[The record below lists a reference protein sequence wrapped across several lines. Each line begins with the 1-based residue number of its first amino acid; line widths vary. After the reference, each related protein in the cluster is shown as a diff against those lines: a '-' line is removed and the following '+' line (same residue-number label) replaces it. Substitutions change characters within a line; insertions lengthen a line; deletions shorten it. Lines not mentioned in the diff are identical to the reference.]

1 MNVLVIGSGGREHA
15 LTWKLNQSK
24 NVDKI
29 YCAPGNAG
37 MDDIAECVPDIQ
49 GTDIEKLLSFACS
62 HNIDFTV
69 VGPEVPLSMGICD
82 AFEAQGL
89 KVFGPSQ
96 KAAALESSKVF
107 SKYFMNKYNIPT
119 AAFEVFTELEPARKY
134 VRQMGVPIVIKTDG
148 LAAGKGAVICQTL
161 EEADETLNEMLVSQ
175 TFGDA
180 GARVIIEEFLLGEE
194 VSVFILSD
202 GENFKILPCSQDHKA
217 VYDGDTG
224 PNTGGMGAY
233 APAAML
239 TPDLMETIIE
249 TVAKPSI
256 EGMALEGHPYR
267 GLLYAGL
274 MLTPKGPKLLEYN
287 CRFGD
292 PETQAVLPLIKSD
305 LLELLLA
312 SVNGTLDQVTLEV
325 HDKAAV
331 CVVIASGGYPGKYE
345 KGHSILG
352 LDWPFD
358 ADTIIFHAGTR
369 RKRNTTVTAGGR
381 VLGVTAVADSIPEAI
396 KKAYTAV
403 GKITF
408 NQAYYRKDIAQKALR
423 NLMK

>member
-1 MNVLVIGSGGREHA
+1 
-15 LTWKLNQSK
+15 
-24 NVDKI
+24 
-29 YCAPGNAG
+29 
-37 MDDIAECVPDIQ
+37 
-49 GTDIEKLLSFACS
+49 
-62 HNIDFTV
+62 
-69 VGPEVPLSMGICD
+69 
-82 AFEAQGL
+82 
-89 KVFGPSQ
+89 
-96 KAAALESSKVF
+96 
-107 SKYFMNKYNIPT
+107 
-119 AAFEVFTELEPARKY
+119 
-134 VRQMGVPIVIKTDG
+134 MGVPIVVKTDG

-161 EEADETLNEMLVSQ
+161 EEADEILKEMLVSQ
-175 TFGDA
+175 TFGEA
-180 GARVIIEEFLLGEE
+180 GARVIIEEFLDGEE

-202 GENFKILPCSQDHKA
+202 GEHFKILPCSQDHKA

-239 TPDLMETIIE
+239 TPDLMETIID

-274 MLTPKGPKLLEYN
+274 MLTSTGPKLLEYN

-305 LLELLLA
+305 LLELLMA
-312 SVNGTLDQVTLEV
+312 SADGTLDTATLEV

-331 CVVIASGGYPGKYE
+331 CVVMASGGYPGTYE
-345 KGHSILG
+345 KGHPILG
-352 LDWPFD
+352 LDWPFEP
-358 ADTIIFHAGTR
+358 DTIIFHAGTR
-369 RKRNTTVTAGGR
+369 REKNDTLTAGGR
-381 VLGVTAVADSIPEAI
+381 VLGITAMADSIPEAI
-396 KKAYTAV
+396 KKAYAAV

-423 NLMK
+423 NLV